1 MKKPFRS
8 FLSEKFSRRK
18 FLLDLVISSASIG
31 HIPLLQSCSGNST
44 SGNSTPPL
52 LSKIVRVTNSNAT
65 DGTGNKDNDNLND
78 NVINEM
84 VDKGIIKFTGKSSV
98 DEAWAEIIP
107 DPNKKVAIK
116 VNCQIKGI
124 YTKSKVVKAVTD
136 GLILRGVSPSN
147 IIIYDLTD
155 NAFSI
160 AGFQKNLGSGIKVG
174 TNEELGGYS
183 STAWFEPPGSNVMQR
198 FCKVLAGE
206 GIYGCDYLINIPV
219 QKALDGFS
227 GVSISMKNHFGSIS
241 QPAAMHAT
249 IQDSIANLNA
259 HDLIVN
265 KTRLILMD
273 AIFTEYK
280 WVTGQNQEG
289 VGRDYVETTNQLLF
303 GTDPVAIDYLGW
315 QSIENLRQLND
326 LQAIQPQPT
335 FIEIASLFFGL
346 GNYEMQNITLIDL

>member
-31 HIPLLQSCSGNST
+31 HVPLLQSCSGNST
-44 SGNSTPPL
+44 SGNSTPPH

-65 DGTGNKDNDNLND
+65 DATGNKDNDNLND
-78 NVINEM
+78 DVINEM

-98 DEAWAEIIP
+98 EEAWAEIIP

-116 VNCQIKGI
+116 VNCQITGI

-155 NAFSI
+155 NAFSF

-183 STAWFEPPGSNVMQR
+183 STAWFEPPGSKVMQR

-206 GIYGCDYLINIPV
+206 GIY
-219 QKALDGFS
+219 
-227 GVSISMKNHFGSIS
+227 
-241 QPAAMHAT
+241 
-249 IQDSIANLNA
+249 
-259 HDLIVN
+259 
-265 KTRLILMD
+265 
-273 AIFTEYK
+273 
-280 WVTGQNQEG
+280 
-289 VGRDYVETTNQLLF
+289 
-303 GTDPVAIDYLGW
+303 
-315 QSIENLRQLND
+315 
-326 LQAIQPQPT
+326 
-335 FIEIASLFFGL
+335 
-346 GNYEMQNITLIDL
+346 

>member
-1 MKKPFRS
+1 M
-8 FLSEKFSRRK
+8 
-18 FLLDLVISSASIG
+18 DLVIASTSIG
-31 HIPLLQSCSGNST
+31 HVPLLQSCSGNST
-44 SGNSTPPL
+44 SENSTPPH

-65 DGTGNKDNDNLND
+65 DATGNKDNDNLND
-78 NVINEM
+78 DVINEM
-84 VDKGIIKFTGKSSV
+84 VDKGITKFTGKSSV

-116 VNCQIKGI
+116 VNCQITGI

-155 NAFSI
+155 NAFSF

-183 STAWFEPPGSNVMQR
+183 STALFEPPGSNVMQR

-219 QKALDGFS
+219 QKALDGYS

-280 WVTGQNQEG
+280 WVNGRNQE
-289 VGRDYVETTNQLLF
+289 YVHATNQLFF

-326 LQAIQPQPT
+326 LQAIQPEPT